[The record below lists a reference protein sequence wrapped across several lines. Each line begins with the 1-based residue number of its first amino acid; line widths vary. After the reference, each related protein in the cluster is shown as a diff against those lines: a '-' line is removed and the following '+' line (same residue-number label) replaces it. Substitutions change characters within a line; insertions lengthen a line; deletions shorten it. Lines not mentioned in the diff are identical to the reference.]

1 MYANASFCQAFTS
14 TCVIGPAALAS
25 DHISLTLGFT
35 PSMPAAPAVLLPT
48 PAAPST
54 TLLRLGRWAWG
65 NKHVRSVALDMLI
78 PMLRLVDWTKFGNA
92 LAVMVL
98 SSVTF
103 VAFHEA

>member
-1 MYANASFCQAFTS
+1 MYANALFCQAFTS

-25 DHISLTLGFT
+25 DHVSLTLGFT
-35 PSMPAAPAVLLPT
+35 PSMPAAPVVSLPT

-54 TLLRLGRWAWG
+54 TLLRLGHQAWG

-78 PMLRLVDWTKFGNA
+78 PTLRLVDWTKFGNA

-98 SSVTF
+98 SLVMF

>member
-25 DHISLTLGFT
+25 DHVSLTLGFT
-35 PSMPAAPAVLLPT
+35 PSMPAAPVVSLPT

-54 TLLRLGRWAWG
+54 TLLRLGHQAWG

-78 PMLRLVDWTKFGNA
+78 PTLRLVDWTKFGNA

-98 SSVTF
+98 SLVTF

>member
-1 MYANASFCQAFTS
+1 MYANASSCQAFTF

-25 DHISLTLGFT
+25 DHVSLTLGFM
-35 PSMPAAPAVLLPT
+35 PSMPAALAVLLPT
-48 PAAPST
+48 RAAPST
-54 TLLRLGRWAWG
+54 TSLRLGCRALG

-78 PMLRLVDWTKFGNA
+78 PTLCLVDWTKFGNA

-98 SSVTF
+98 SSVMF